1 MTPWDKLIKFGFS
14 PAVMAEFWSHL
25 ISKENRGLFEGHQPD
40 LLWFL
45 SDGALGLNN
54 WLALFYVFLNYL
66 SDARDKPGIHLQ
78 SNDNTTSNTVSLC
91 VPELNMLC
99 LLSHYIRQQGRFWK
113 ISLQIRSWKPCLVTN
128 SPDTEEGKKNPN
140 ESKKS
145 RKANSLI

>member
-1 MTPWDKLIKFGFS
+1 MTPLDKLSKFGFS

-99 LLSHYIRQQGRFWK
+99 LLSHYLRQQGRFWK
-113 ISLQIRSWKPCLVTN
+113 ISLQIVKTLLGDKLPWYWGRQ
-128 SPDTEEGKKNPN
+128 KNPN